1 MIRSILVLVLCLFT
15 ASASFAAHETAV
27 VSASLELEGASTS
40 TSATFFTAALD
51 GAQEVPVVKTDG
63 KGTGAFRLDDEG
75 LHYTITVSELSGDIT
90 NAHFHRAAAGISGGV
105 VHGINSTFSG
115 NTAQGVWL
123 TEDTLTGELIGALLA
138 GELYINIHTAENGG
152 GEIRGQVLVAGGVG
166 LWADLTAARQSPAR
180 ADRGPGPPR

>member
-1 MIRSILVLVLCLFT
+1 MLNFSRNSWDNT
-15 ASASFAAHETAV
+15 
-27 VSASLELEGASTS
+27 
-40 TSATFFTAALD
+40 LD
-51 GAQEVPVVKTDG
+51 GAQEVPVVTTDG

-166 LWADLTAARQSPAR
+166 LWADLTVGQAVSGLSGSGSGSAARGRTRHQQHLHGEHGNR
-180 ADRGPGPPR
+180 ALAGRGYDRRPPR